1 LKARST
7 RTPDTQQVAFCKAFP
22 RLPIYRLPKFAAFS
36 DDDVKV
42 PEVGRSKRA
51 VELAALRE
59 DRRRDRAKGL
69 AVQESS
75 EEEADDDVD
84 INAYDAMMAERATAE
99 HADGLEFDSFTFD
112 RPGALDDLL
121 L

>member
-1 LKARST
+1 
-7 RTPDTQQVAFCKAFP
+7 
-22 RLPIYRLPKFAAFS
+22 LPKFATFS

-59 DRRRDRAKGL
+59 NRVRDRAKGL
-69 AVQESS
+69 AVEESS
-75 EEEADDDVD
+75 EEEVDDDVD
-84 INAYDAMMAERATAE
+84 INAYDAMMAEHATAK
-99 HADGLEFDSFTFD
+99 HADGLDLGSSKVD
-112 RPGALDDLL
+112 RPGVLNDLL